1 MADLLKLPS
10 IDVEQTDRPG
20 RTPLSHAAE
29 LGHTSVIRQLAKSK
43 RLNVSQPRK
52 DNTGRNPFSLAAWRG
67 HDNVIKMLIKYKLP
81 GVDEEDYSNWT
92 PLFWAL
98 EAPTERTLS
107 TLLNSG
113 LVVNVNHRDH
123 SGRTALY
130 WTAGYGNVDKLRLL
144 LAVEGIDAQA
154 RERDGSTPLAYARSS
169 GQHDTARLLED
180 FLGLP
185 SVSLTAQ

>member
-1 MADLLKLPS
+1 
-10 IDVEQTDRPG
+10 
-20 RTPLSHAAE
+20 
-29 LGHTSVIRQLAKSK
+29 
-43 RLNVSQPRK
+43 
-52 DNTGRNPFSLAAWRG
+52 
-67 HDNVIKMLIKYKLP
+67 MLIKYKLP
-81 GVDEEDYSNWT
+81 GVDEEDDSNWT

-98 EAPTERTLS
+98 EAPTERALS
-107 TLLNSG
+107 TLLNSC

-154 RERDGSTPLAYARSS
+154 RDRDGSTPLAYARSS

-185 SVSLTAQ
+185 SVSLSLHNEKGACDLWWLLAFRQSNAAMRRSPRLHL